1 MTNPTTENQP
11 MISTSDFRKGKK
23 IKVEGDLWEIVDFQ
37 NARTA
42 QRRAKVTTK
51 LRNMKTGQVL
61 ERVFAS
67 GEMFEEPEFEQR
79 SFQYMYTDGTEW
91 HFMDNKSFEQITL
104 GADHLEEYSD
114 FLLENEN
121 YRISFFEGNPISLD
135 LPSSV
140 ILEVVESDP
149 GVKGDSVSNLTKS
162 AKLATGLQVK
172 VPLFIKVGD
181 KVKVDTRTKE
191 YLERVTG

>member
-1 MTNPTTENQP
+1 

-23 IKVEGDLWEIVDFQ
+23 IKVEGELWEIVDFQ

-67 GEMFEEPEFEQR
+67 GEMFDEPEFEQR
-79 SFQYMYTDGTEW
+79 SFQYMYTDGSEW

-104 GADHLEEYSD
+104 GADHLEGYTD
-114 FLLENEN
+114 FLMENAD
-121 YRISFFEGNPISLD
+121 YRI
-135 LPSSV
+135 
-140 ILEVVESDP
+140 
-149 GVKGDSVSNLTKS
+149 
-162 AKLATGLQVK
+162 
-172 VPLFIKVGD
+172 
-181 KVKVDTRTKE
+181 
-191 YLERVTG
+191 

>member
-1 MTNPTTENQP
+1 
-11 MISTSDFRKGKK
+11 
-23 IKVEGDLWEIVDFQ
+23 
-37 NARTA
+37 
-42 QRRAKVTTK
+42 
-51 LRNMKTGQVL
+51 
-61 ERVFAS
+61 
-67 GEMFEEPEFEQR
+67 
-79 SFQYMYTDGTEW
+79 MYTDGTDW
-91 HFMDNKSFEQITL
+91 HFMDNKNFEQITL
-104 GADHLEEYSD
+104 NATHMEGYSD
-114 FLLENEN
+114 FLMENSD

-140 ILEVVESDP
+140 VLEVVESEP

-162 AKLATGLQVK
+162 AKLVTGLQVK

>member
-1 MTNPTTENQP
+1 

-23 IKVEGDLWEIVDFQ
+23 IKVEGELWEIVDFQ

-67 GEMFEEPEFEQR
+67 GEMFDEPEFEQR
-79 SFQYMYTDGTEW
+79 SFQYMYTDGTDW

-104 GADHLEEYSD
+104 TAEHMEGYSD
-114 FLLENEN
+114 FLMENAD

-140 ILEVVESDP
+140 ILEVVESEP

-162 AKLATGLQVK
+162 AKLATGLSVK

>member
-1 MTNPTTENQP
+1 

-67 GEMFEEPEFEQR
+67 GEMFDEPEFEQR
-79 SFQYMYTDGTEW
+79 SFQYMYTDGTDW
-91 HFMDNKSFEQITL
+91 HFMDNKSFEEITL
-104 GADHLEEYSD
+104 GADHLSEYSD

-140 ILEVVESDP
+140 ILEVVESEP
-149 GVKGDSVSNLTKS
+149 GVKGDSVSNLTKV

-181 KVKVDTRTKE
+181 KVKVDTRSKE
-191 YLERVTG
+191 YLERVTA